1 MPSLAAL
8 RRSVLSCPCFP
19 FYPHTSPT
27 WLSAF
32 PNTAWMWSCSLQPA
46 PTSSYILET
55 SLGQF
60 QDSRSRVSCIIT
72 WSKILT
78 EMLRTIGWTRGWT
91 QERVDWVGP
100 VCRWRCLC
108 ECAACVH
115 ASVCVR
121 VYPRGN
127 WSLERK
133 SRVEHRLSP
142 FPHRSSYLRWVSTSE
157 SSFLLWLNMKTV
169 LGRWSGKDWLQGH
182 CRIHTETLCSLLINE

>member
-1 MPSLAAL
+1 MLAPTCPSLPHPISSRQAWVNSRIPEAVCPASSPDPKYL
-8 RRSVLSCPCFP
+8 RKC
-19 FYPHTSPT
+19 
-27 WLSAF
+27 
-32 PNTAWMWSCSLQPA
+32 
-46 PTSSYILET
+46 LE
-55 SLGQF
+55 LLVG
-60 QDSRSRVSCIIT
+60 
-72 WSKILT
+72 
-78 EMLRTIGWTRGWT
+78 RGAGPRK
-91 QERVDWVGP
+91 EVGP

-169 LGRWSGKDWLQGH
+169 LGRWSGKD
-182 CRIHTETLCSLLINE
+182 